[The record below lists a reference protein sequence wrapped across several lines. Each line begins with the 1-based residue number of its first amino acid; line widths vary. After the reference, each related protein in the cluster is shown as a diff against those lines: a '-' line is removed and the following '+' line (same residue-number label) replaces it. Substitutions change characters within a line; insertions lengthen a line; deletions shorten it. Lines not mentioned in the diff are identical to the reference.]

1 MAISIPAQ
9 SRALPPLDGD
19 HRWWVLKSAAR
30 CTKGVETKSKKKL
43 LITTNSNSKSRLASS
58 YSSQLR
64 KSSGTRNARRK
75 KSQQAWFPEGAASGR
90 PILQDPKVKQLSIDS
105 RPCRVPN
112 NRLLRFAGLAASLFC
127 PGEARG
133 VFAVWWWWW
142 WYYPTPSE
150 GWGHGGTPRRPN
162 SRATPQ
168 GLDHRSRIEREEP
181 KIDLRRGSEAGQSRR
196 R

>member
-30 CTKGVETKSKKKL
+30 CTKEVETTSKKKL

-90 PILQDPKVKQLSIDS
+90 PILQDPKVKQLSTDS

-112 NRLLRFAGLAASLFC
+112 NRLLRFAGWAASLFC

-133 VFAVWWWWW
+133 N
-142 WYYPTPSE
+142 PS
-150 GWGHGGTPRRPN
+150 GRPAG
-162 SRATPQ
+162 RVA
-168 GLDHRSRIEREEP
+168 GRIE
-181 KIDLRRGSEAGQSRR
+181 ILRPAGQLAMILKFTGRVEKILTGSISVRDTLM
-196 R
+196 